1 MSWFLVFLS
10 ALGVALSVGLA
21 LRLYFTWLRA
31 RFYEADASDE
41 IHFVTTQDGARLA
54 LYRYRARG
62 AAGRR
67 EPVFFCHG
75 LGASKYNFDF
85 DDTYSW
91 ARKFAAAGFDAWVV
105 DLRGAGASL
114 PPKKWDW
121 NFDDYA
127 RYDVTACIAHIR
139 ARTGS
144 EKVHWVGHSMGGM
157 LLYAYLGT
165 VHPEWVR
172 SGVTMG
178 SPVRFEG
185 KRGIKKALSLAFLL
199 DYLPYVP
206 VRTATQLIVPLI
218 PYTAWNP
225 VSRAQMNTAN
235 VDLAYI
241 RRVAYNAVHHL
252 PPALLKQ
259 FADWAGNDCFRS
271 FDKSVDYQAGLK
283 NIKTPVLVIAG
294 GGDKL
299 VVPPNVKHAFDLLPA
314 GNKRY
319 VELSRAAGFKADYGH
334 IDMVFGKHANAEVL
348 PLVLDWVI
356 RHDRAPE
363 AVPAVGRA
371 GVPA

>member
-1 MSWFLVFLS
+1 MSWLLVLLAVLVVLLS
-10 ALGVALSVGLA
+10 AILA
-21 LRLYFTWLRA
+21 LRLYFQWLRA
-31 RFYEADASDE
+31 SFYEADASDE
-41 IHFVTTQDGARLA
+41 VHFVTTADGARLA
-54 LYRYRARG
+54 LYRYRPRG
-62 AAGRR
+62 AELRR

-114 PPKKWDW
+114 PAKRWNW

-127 RYDVTACIAHIR
+127 RYDVTACIEHIR
-139 ARTGS
+139 AQARS

-165 VHPEWVR
+165 VHPEWIR

-178 SPVRFEG
+178 SPVRFAG
-185 KRGIKKALSLAFLL
+185 KRGVKKALSLAFLL

-206 VRTATQLIVPLI
+206 VRTATQFIVPLI
-218 PYTAWNP
+218 PYTGWNP
-225 VSRAQMNTAN
+225 ISRAQMNPAN
-235 VDLAYI
+235 VDLTYI

-271 FDKSVDYQAGLK
+271 YDKQVDYQKGLA
-283 NIKTPVLVIAG
+283 NIKVPMFVIGGAGDNLVI
-294 GGDKL
+294 
-299 VVPPNVKHAFDLLPA
+299 PPNVKHAYDLLPE

-319 VELSRAAGFKADYGH
+319 LELGRASGFKEDYGH
-334 IDMVFGKHANAEVL
+334 IDMVFGKHANQEVF
-348 PLVLDWVI
+348 PLVLDWVVS
-356 RHDRAPE
+356 HDGA
-363 AVPAVGRA
+363 PAVSAA
-371 GVPA
+371 GPTFA